1 MNDVV
6 QTSCPNLS
14 PKYFL
19 IIYKFSYSSS
29 LMEMMILVYF
39 SLPYMYYA
47 IKVAIE
53 YEFLFLICL
62 MELNVRY
69 FFFYYLLGLIRPYK
83 ISISKQTFRSDILN
97 CKRVLNSKQHI
108 KVNCFVALREFDN
121 IQTTLHDLFLHP
133 FYQKDKP
140 GYKLNRC
147 SVLFQT

>member
-19 IIYKFSYSSS
+19 IISKFKYSSS
-29 LMEMMILVYF
+29 IMEMIILHI
-39 SLPYMYYA
+39 LN
-47 IKVAIE
+47 
-53 YEFLFLICL
+53 EFLFLVYL
-62 MELNVRY
+62 LYLTVRY
-69 FFFYYLLGLIRPYK
+69 FFFCCLLGLIKPYK
-83 ISISKQTFRSDILN
+83 ISISKQSFLSDILN
-97 CKRVLNSKQHI
+97 CERVLNSKQHI